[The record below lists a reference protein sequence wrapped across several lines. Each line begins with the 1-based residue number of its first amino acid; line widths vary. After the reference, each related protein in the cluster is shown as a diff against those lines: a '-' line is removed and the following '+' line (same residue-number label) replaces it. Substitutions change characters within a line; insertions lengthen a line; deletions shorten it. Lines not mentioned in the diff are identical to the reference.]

1 MLDAKQIA
9 QLLSQ
14 AETLWSGYN
23 LTQLQKHLQ
32 EFEEQTLT
40 VDFWQQPQAS
50 QTMRQIGDLQIQLD
64 QAKKLQDSIEEIKTI
79 EFLLAQEG
87 EKATYQNQL
96 QSTAQKLAQ
105 QIKKLQLQKYLNGKY
120 DSLGAIFS
128 IHAGQGGTEAMDWA
142 QILSRSYQR
151 YFERSGWKHQLISQS
166 RGDEAG
172 IKSISFEVDA
182 KYAYGM
188 LKGEAGTHRLV
199 RLSPFNA
206 DNLRQTSFALVETLP
221 LFRSDDHSIEISN
234 DDLAWHFSRSGGAG
248 GQNVNKVNT
257 AVELTYLPLNLTVKC
272 RQERSQEQNKVRALQ
287 ILKGKL
293 ALMKAEQ
300 KAKEIKDLKAGQTM
314 ASWGTQIRNYVLHP
328 YQLVKDTRSGIE
340 TSNTSA
346 VLDGD
351 LDLFIQG
358 NLLALKDS
366 PSKE

>member
-1 MLDAKQIA
+1 M
-9 QLLSQ
+9 
-14 AETLWSGYN
+14 
-23 LTQLQKHLQ
+23 
-32 EFEEQTLT
+32 
-40 VDFWQQPQAS
+40 
-50 QTMRQIGDLQIQLD
+50 
-64 QAKKLQDSIEEIKTI
+64 
-79 EFLLAQEG
+79 
-87 EKATYQNQL
+87 
-96 QSTAQKLAQ
+96 
-105 QIKKLQLQKYLNGKY
+105 
-120 DSLGAIFS
+120 
-128 IHAGQGGTEAMDWA
+128 
-142 QILSRSYQR
+142 
-151 YFERSGWKHQLISQS
+151 
-166 RGDEAG
+166 
-172 IKSISFEVDA
+172 
-182 KYAYGM
+182 
-188 LKGEAGTHRLV
+188 
-199 RLSPFNA
+199 
-206 DNLRQTSFALVETLP
+206 
-221 LFRSDDHSIEISN
+221 
-234 DDLAWHFSRSGGAG
+234 
-248 GQNVNKVNT
+248 NKVNT